1 MIYLSRV
8 TLAFIDIVAKYD
20 LHLISTL
27 ITPDVVKL
35 TMSMMMKIEGKQ
47 IALTFHTPRLQ
58 TMTDATF

>member
-1 MIYLSRV
+1 MIYLSCV
-8 TLAFIDIVAKYD
+8 TSAFIDIVAKYD